1 MLVLNFIFDGVEV
14 IFQFENGMLGMGF
27 FFYEGEEDFDLI
39 NVGKQIIIEVVNIVY
54 FDSVIF
60 FGMICGGKIVVVI
73 LGVMEVVENGDLV
86 NWMILGKLV
95 KGMGG
100 VMDLVVGVGCVVVV
114 MDYINK
120 YGDFKLLKFCILLL
134 IGQCVVDCVIINLG
148 VFDVVEGGMKIVEFV
163 DGVIEDELCVVI
175 EVIIV

>member
-1 MLVLNFIFDGVEV
+1 
-14 IFQFENGMLGMGF
+14 
-27 FFYEGEEDFDLI
+27 
-39 NVGKQIIIEVVNIVY
+39 
-54 FDSVIF
+54 
-60 FGMICGGKIVVVI
+60 MICGGKIVVVI

-134 IGQCVVDCVIINLG
+134 IG
-148 VFDVVEGGMKIVEFV
+148 
-163 DGVIEDELCVVI
+163 
-175 EVIIV
+175 